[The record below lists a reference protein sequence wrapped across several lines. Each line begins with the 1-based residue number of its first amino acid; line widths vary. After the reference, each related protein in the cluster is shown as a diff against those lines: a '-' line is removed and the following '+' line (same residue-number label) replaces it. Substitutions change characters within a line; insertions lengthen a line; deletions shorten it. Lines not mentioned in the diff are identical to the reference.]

1 MTNASEKSPEEVVR
15 EFKKKQELRR
25 NIFVAIAIVLVGV
38 WAYNSG
44 SSSQNSSSAPVPVTV
59 DTSWIPSEFNSWTD
73 DPNVAW
79 RWLKTKE
86 FKCTGDSC
94 WGMMVIAKN
103 GCDRSLYAE
112 ISILDKS
119 EVQIGYTN
127 DTLSQALPMQENK
140 LIFNTYE
147 ESAYSARLSKISCY

>member
-1 MTNASEKSPEEVVR
+1 
-15 EFKKKQELRR
+15 
-25 NIFVAIAIVLVGV
+25 
-38 WAYNSG
+38 
-44 SSSQNSSSAPVPVTV
+44 
-59 DTSWIPSEFNSWTD
+59 
-73 DPNVAW
+73 
-79 RWLKTKE
+79 
-86 FKCTGDSC
+86 
-94 WGMMVIAKN
+94 MMVIAKN

-147 ESAYSARLSKISCY
+147 EAAYSARLSKISCY

>member
-1 MTNASEKSPEEVVR
+1 MTNDPEKSPEEVVK

-25 NIFVAIAIVLVGV
+25 NILVGIALVVVCV

-44 SSSQNSSSAPVPVTV
+44 SSSQNNSTSPVPVAV
-59 DTSWIPSEFNSWTD
+59 DTSWIPTEFNSWTD

-79 RWLKTKE
+79 RWLESKE
-86 FKCTGDSC
+86 FNCTGDSC

-119 EVQIGYTN
+119 KVQIGYTN